1 MPLLREPRDPDLF
14 EAKENLRLIR
24 ELMERSTRHST
35 FSGVSGVFAGTVSIA
50 GCLVTRWISGHGL
63 APNAYAAAFLTIWA
77 SVVLLAIGADY
88 FLTKRRAAAVGKRI
102 MSRLG
107 KQMFVA
113 SMPGLGSGAVIT
125 FYFLRQGLLPQ
136 VYPVWALCYG
146 AAVCA
151 VGLFSQREVS
161 RLGLA
166 FLVAGTVTLLLFPLH
181 GLPMMALTFGGF
193 HIVYGIL
200 MGRRDRW

>member
-1 MPLLREPRDPDLF
+1 MTLLREPRDPDLY

-35 FSGVSGVFAGTVSIA
+35 FSGVSGVFAGAVSIA
-50 GCLVTRWISGHGL
+50 GCVLTHWLNQRGL
-63 APNAYAAAFLTIWA
+63 PPNAYAAAFLTLWT

-88 FLTKRRAAAVGKRI
+88 FLTKRRAASVGKRI
-102 MSRLG
+102 LSRLG
-107 KQMFVA
+107 RQMFVA

-125 FYFLRQGLLPQ
+125 LYFLRQGALPQ
-136 VYPVWALCYG
+136 VFPVWALCYG

-151 VGLFSQREVS
+151 VGLFSQKEVT

-166 FLVAGTVTLLLFPLH
+166 FLIAGTVTLLLFPQR

-193 HIVYGIL
+193 HIVYGLI

>member
-1 MPLLREPRDPDLF
+1 MALLREPRDPDLF

-35 FSGVSGVFAGTVSIA
+35 FSGVSGVFAGTVSIV
-50 GCLVTRWISGHGL
+50 GCLITRWLGKMGL
-63 APNAYAAAFLTIWA
+63 PQDAYAISFLAVWTG
-77 SVVLLAIGADY
+77 VVLLAIGADY
-88 FLTKRRAAAVGKRI
+88 FLTKRRAIAVGKRV

-113 SMPGLGSGAVIT
+113 TMPGLGSGAVIT
-125 FYFLRQGLLPQ
+125 LYFLRQGLLTQ
-136 VYPVWALCYG
+136 VFPVWALCYG
-146 AAVCA
+146 VAVCS
-151 VGLFSQREVS
+151 VGLFSQREVT

-166 FLVAGTVTLLLFPLH
+166 FLIAGTVTLLLFPLH

-193 HIVYGIL
+193 HIVYGLI

>member
-1 MPLLREPRDPDLF
+1 MALLREPRDPDLF

-35 FSGVSGVFAGTVSIA
+35 FSGVSGVFAGAVSIV
-50 GCLVTRWISGHGL
+50 GCVVTHLLNQRAL
-63 APNAYAAAFLTIWA
+63 TPNAYAIAFLTLWTG
-77 SVVLLAIGADY
+77 VVALAIGADY
-88 FLTKRRAAAVGKRI
+88 FLTKRRAASVGKRI
-102 MSRLG
+102 LSRLG
-107 KQMFVA
+107 RQMFVA

-125 FYFLRQGLLPQ
+125 LFFLRQGILPL
-136 VYPVWALCYG
+136 VFPIWALCYG

-151 VGLFSQREVS
+151 VGLFSQKEVT

-166 FLVAGTVTLLLFPLH
+166 FLVAGTGTLLLFPRF

-193 HIVYGIL
+193 HIVYGL
-200 MGRRDRW
+200 VMGRRDRW

>member
-1 MPLLREPRDPDLF
+1 MALLREPRDPDLF

-35 FSGVSGVFAGTVSIA
+35 FSGVSGVFAGTVSIV
-50 GCLVTRWISGHGL
+50 GCLVTRWIGERGL
-63 APNAYAAAFLTIWA
+63 SSDAYAAAFLTIWA

-151 VGLFSQREVS
+151 VGLFSQREVT

-166 FLVAGTVTLLLFPLH
+166 FLIAGTATLLLFPLY

-193 HIVYGIL
+193 HIVYGIV